1 MKHFKSIICA
11 LALTALAFA
20 LTGCGG
26 GQTNG
31 GESPDGSGAA
41 EYQWRMASTWNEA
54 DPQGQGD
61 AFFAQRVGELTD
73 GRVEITVY
81 PSMQLGDPNKV
92 LDSVRQGI
100 IEIAVMAPSSN
111 VDSRFE
117 LATFPFAAENFEEAN
132 ALFYTND
139 SFWNQYMDDVFSD
152 IGLVRLANIDNDFR
166 GINTFDKPVTKP
178 EDLKGLLIRESGY
191 APYQAFYAACG
202 ASVTTVPF
210 SELYTALEKGL
221 CDAQDN
227 GPLNTFANKFYEA
240 APYYTYLQQAYSITF
255 DVINKSLY
263 ESLPADIQDALK
275 QAGQEAQDY
284 VNDII
289 QGGYADDIL
298 QQMRDAG
305 VNVITK
311 EDIDPADYERFRE
324 MGIAVWADF
333 EDEIGSD
340 ILQKMYEFK
349 ETGEAGGELS
359 A

>member
-1 MKHFKSIICA
+1 MKHFRNVLSIFV
-11 LALTALAFA
+11 LTALVTILA
-20 LTGCGG
+20 GCGK
-26 GQTNG
+26 TAN
-31 GESPDGSGAA
+31 SSKTPNDGTA
-41 EYQWRMASTWNEA
+41 EYHWRMASTWNET
-54 DPQGQGD
+54 DPQGKGD
-61 AFFAQRVGELTD
+61 AFFAQRVSELTN
-73 GRVEITVY
+73 GSVEITVY

-100 IEIAVMAPSSN
+100 IELAVMAPSSN

-117 LATFPFAAENFEEAN
+117 LATFPFAVENFDEAN
-132 ALFYTND
+132 ALFYSND
-139 SFWNQYMDDVFSD
+139 SFWNQYMDGVFSD

-166 GINTFDKPVTKP
+166 GINTFDRQVTKP

-202 ASVTTVPF
+202 ASVTTIPF

-227 GPLNTFANKFYEA
+227 GPLNTYANKFYEA
-240 APYYTYLQQAYSITF
+240 APYFTYLQQAYSITF
-255 DVINKSLY
+255 DVINKNLY
-263 ESLPADIQDALK
+263 ESLPSGIQDALK

-284 VNDII
+284 VNSII
-289 QGGYADDIL
+289 QNGYADDVL
-298 QQMRDAG
+298 QKMRDAG

-311 EDIDPADYERFRE
+311 ADIDPADYERFRKIG
-324 MGIAVWADF
+324 MAVWADF

-340 ILQKMYEFK
+340 VLQKMYEFK
-349 ETGEAGGELS
+349 ETGEAGGDIS